1 MPDRST
7 NGRRRRGKG
16 KRHRV
21 TAAMRRVLD
30 ERRRREI
37 LKYRRYRQR
46 IKAGELVAPTI
57 VNADILDLLIMSRAL
72 DERRAGNAT
81 EVGKAIIKLLMT
93 IKH

>member
-16 KRHRV
+16 KL

-30 ERRRREI
+30 ERRRRENA
-37 LKYRRYRQR
+37 KYKRYRQR
-46 IKAGELVAPTI
+46 VKAGELVAPTV

-72 DERRAGNAT
+72 DDRRAGNAT

-93 IKH
+93 LAH